1 MIFSASIGPL
11 KSIVA
16 VMRKFI
22 SFHQND
28 GTVQLRSF
36 QSLAQIGY
44 ATQGNYFLR
53 LTSITHIRISRD
65 RLVSKKRIA
74 MSASTQKTEGESN
87 PVVP

>member
-11 KSIVA
+11 KSIVT
-16 VMRKFI
+16 VIRKFI

-53 LTSITHIRISRD
+53 LTSSRTY
-65 RLVSKKRIA
+65 VSVGTGWYQRN
-74 MSASTQKTEGESN
+74 E
-87 PVVP
+87 